1 MSPDSKEARDFIK
14 TAIISNP
21 DEAITKMSPGE
32 YGTLPIKEKDKNGK
46 TIGYGFSSG
55 DEFSYGYM
63 NPLTPLLF
71 LAKEPIFDAGKHTD
85 GILLTYKNAY
95 TEKNLSDRFKWE
107 DVFNIVVDLKVG
119 KVFWKK
125 NKQEDEKEI
134 EGDIEQY
141 RKMLKD
147 RFYFDFSNN
156 E

>member
-1 MSPDSKEARDFIK
+1 MQE
-14 TAIISNP
+14 N
-21 DEAITKMSPGE
+21 
-32 YGTLPIKEKDKNGK
+32 
-46 TIGYGFSSG
+46 
-55 DEFSYGYM
+55 
-63 NPLTPLLF
+63 TP
-71 LAKEPIFDAGKHTD
+71 D